1 VAPARRL
8 TIDPIASKRAE
19 ENDMAQLTIEQ
30 VRKQLQDGALED
42 DLGNADNEGQIVL
55 YTSIYIW
62 GDGTYHDEVDPAL
75 SLDEDRDDDDEVT
88 DA

>member
-1 VAPARRL
+1 
-8 TIDPIASKRAE
+8 
-19 ENDMAQLTIEQ
+19 MAQLTIEQ
-30 VRKQLQDGALED
+30 VRKTLQDGALED

-55 YTSIYIW
+55 YTGIYIW
-62 GDGTYHDEVDPAL
+62 GDGTYHDEADPAL